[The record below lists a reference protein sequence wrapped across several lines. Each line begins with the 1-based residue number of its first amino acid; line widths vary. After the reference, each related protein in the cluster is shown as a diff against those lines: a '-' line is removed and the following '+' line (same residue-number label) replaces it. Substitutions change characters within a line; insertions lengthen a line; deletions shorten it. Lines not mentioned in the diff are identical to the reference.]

1 MRYSVIPIGDGF
13 GIYDEKRPCHNC
25 IVWSKDE
32 AAMVA
37 KCEALNADKLIKLF
51 TFDSS
56 HLISALN
63 WADISKTL
71 LQSYTK
77 DGERIQDLDTPYY
90 IRKRRGN
97 PFYGIIHRDNLA
109 TSKKQAIANRE
120 AIYQELSQ
128 GVAQY
133 AK

>member
-1 MRYSVIPIGDGF
+1 MRYSVVPIGDGF
-13 GIYDEKRPCHNC
+13 GIHDEKRPCHNC

-32 AAMVA
+32 AAMIA
-37 KCEALNADKLIKLF
+37 KCEALNSDKLIKLS

-56 HLISALN
+56 HLISALD
-63 WADISKTL
+63 WSDTSKTL
-71 LQSYTK
+71 LHSYTK

-90 IRKRRGN
+90 IRKRRQN

-120 AIYQELSQ
+120 AIYQAMCERE
-128 GVAQY
+128 AQY